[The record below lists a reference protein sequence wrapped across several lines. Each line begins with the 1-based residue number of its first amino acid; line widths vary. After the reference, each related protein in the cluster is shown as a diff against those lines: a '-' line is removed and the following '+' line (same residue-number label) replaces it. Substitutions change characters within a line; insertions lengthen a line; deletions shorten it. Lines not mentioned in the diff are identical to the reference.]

1 MHRRFRKGLEK
12 MIAWYNESDDPGHLV
27 TKTPTTPAFPPLDE
41 TDEDTDL
48 VIILVSHGAG
58 CNALIGALT
67 NQPVL
72 LDVGMSS
79 LTMAV
84 RKPTPVN
91 SPLSSPGTTPR
102 GHSRANSKNLLLSDQ
117 YDVKLVANTEHLRS
131 ASTTPLQ
138 SRTASTSGLFRE
150 RSTPFDGSL
159 DGSYGS
165 LKSSRSLAM
174 SGNFGS
180 IRRAA
185 SVANPGP
192 RNFVLPKQSSIGLWS
207 APAKEVSLSIFSE
220 TRILVFIC

>member
-1 MHRRFRKGLEK
+1 
-12 MIAWYNESDDPGHLV
+12 
-27 TKTPTTPAFPPLDE
+27 
-41 TDEDTDL
+41 
-48 VIILVSHGAG
+48 
-58 CNALIGALT
+58 
-67 NQPVL
+67 
-72 LDVGMSS
+72 
-79 LTMAV
+79 
-84 RKPTPVN
+84 
-91 SPLSSPGTTPR
+91 
-102 GHSRANSKNLLLSDQ
+102 LLLSDQ

-138 SRTASTSGLFRE
+138 SRTASISGLFRE

-165 LKSSRSLAM
+165 LKSSRSTAM

-207 APAKEVSLSIFSE
+207 APAKEEEPAELEDNI
-220 TRILVFIC
+220 ILDFGDEDPATSSPPATSRTPATAEEDWAVFEEGEKDEDDVAPLGLWGSPKSTEMHRSSPAGILNSSKRRWTFNERA